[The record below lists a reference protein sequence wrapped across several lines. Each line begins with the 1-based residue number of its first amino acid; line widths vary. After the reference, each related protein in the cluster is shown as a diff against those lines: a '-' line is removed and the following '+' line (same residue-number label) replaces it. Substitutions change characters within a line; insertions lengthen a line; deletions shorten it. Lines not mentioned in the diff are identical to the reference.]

1 MFPGSFDPLHRG
13 HIDIAQRALELFDEV
28 VLAVVRNPSKKPLLT
43 TAERMDAIAAEF
55 SEFPGIS
62 VDSFDGLLIEYLK
75 RTGRR
80 IVVRGL
86 RAISDYDYEAQM
98 ALMNKNLLADM
109 ETIFL
114 MAREEH
120 SYVSSSLV
128 KQIAPLGGEISKL
141 VSPGVEKILRTRYS
155 L

>member
-1 MFPGSFDPLHRG
+1 L
-13 HIDIAQRALELFDEV
+13 
-28 VLAVVRNPSKKPLLT
+28 
-43 TAERMDAIAAEF
+43 
-55 SEFPGIS
+55 
-62 VDSFDGLLIEYLK
+62 VDSFEGLLVEYLK

-98 ALMNKNLLADM
+98 ALMNKNLLGDM

-141 VSPGVEKILRTRYS
+141 VSPGVEKILRSRYS
-155 L
+155 LKDN